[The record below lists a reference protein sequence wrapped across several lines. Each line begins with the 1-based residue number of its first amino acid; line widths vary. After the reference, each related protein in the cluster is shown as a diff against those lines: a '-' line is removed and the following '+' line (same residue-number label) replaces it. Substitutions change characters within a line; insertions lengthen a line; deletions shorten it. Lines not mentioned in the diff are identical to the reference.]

1 RARGGD
7 LGGAAPGRS
16 AAPVTTDDTEPA
28 NRFMVG
34 CPRSA
39 ACGQG
44 WAGSDTRPTTVSL
57 VASASQRRGR
67 TSRLVDLGRLL
78 RCRRGGV
85 LEPLRDEVQDAH
97 PVYEDDRAAEPAAR
111 RQQHEA
117 DERERERAA
126 ADGAGGV

>member
-1 RARGGD
+1 
-7 LGGAAPGRS
+7 
-16 AAPVTTDDTEPA
+16 
-28 NRFMVG
+28 MVG

-57 VASASQRRGR
+57 LASPSQRRGR
-67 TSRLVDLGRLL
+67 TSGLVDLGRLL

-85 LEPLRDEVQDAH
+85 LEPLRDELQEAL
-97 PVYEDDRAAEPAAR
+97 PVHEAARAAEPPSR

-126 ADGAGGV
+126 ADGAV